1 MRNIDTALWA
11 DEFRELLA
19 RGFHFFDFLTAY
31 ERDSQ
36 LEVIA
41 RVVNPENKQSQLL
54 ATLIDPNRSAVTS
67 IASTYRGAVWHE
79 RETGEMF
86 GIYFVGLV
94 DERPLLRRSLLGAP
108 PMLKSTVLA
117 ARMLKPWPG
126 QPSPR
131 KQQPIGVTEDW
142 LQV

>member
-54 ATLIDPNRSAVTS
+54 ATLIDPNRGEVTS

-79 RETGEMF
+79 RETAEMF

-94 DERPLLRRSLLGAP
+94 DERPLLRRSLLGSP

-126 QPSPR
+126 QPSHR

>member
-54 ATLIDPNRSAVTS
+54 ATLIDPNLGEVAS

-79 RETGEMF
+79 RETAEMF